1 MPQPRHATYK
11 ASLAQAVAFGIVDK
25 VVDALRPLAT
35 QRVHTAL
42 RRDLLANFPQTHVEL
57 LGRLPPRSLW
67 CALGK
72 LTITTATAVS
82 WSNTPW
88 RSPGCRVA
96 SPPMDARTLCF
107 ANAFLYRP
115 VSLLFLMS

>member
-35 QRVHTAL
+35 QRDHTAL

-57 LGRLPPRSLW
+57 LGRLPSRRHGRLVQQHI
-67 CALGK
+67 LE
-72 LTITTATAVS
+72 ITWLPSRVVTTPCFHTCMATRAHV
-82 WSNTPW
+82 T
-88 RSPGCRVA
+88 G
-96 SPPMDARTLCF
+96 DTCF
-107 ANAFLYRP
+107 
-115 VSLLFLMS
+115 